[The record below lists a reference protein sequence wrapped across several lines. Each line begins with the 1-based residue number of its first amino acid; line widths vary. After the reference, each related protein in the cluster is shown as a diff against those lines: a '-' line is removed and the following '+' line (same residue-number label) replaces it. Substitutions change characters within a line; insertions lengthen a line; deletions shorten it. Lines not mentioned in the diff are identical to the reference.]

1 MKARDHAGLVIM
13 NYLIVII
20 TIMKKVQKTMLHKD
34 DADVLKKLLEAG
46 TELPG
51 SDAIREKLQHAE
63 IADHADFDYD
73 VARLNSLLLLRDK
86 AERRNFQYR
95 LAVPEAGTTVINT
108 DNVFRP
114 LGAALLGM
122 KKGEELRWN
131 TSKGTRYF
139 FIINVVTPAEAF
151 Y

>member
-1 MKARDHAGLVIM
+1 
-13 NYLIVII
+13 
-20 TIMKKVQKTMLHKD
+20 MKKIQKAMLLKE
-34 DADVLKKLLEAG
+34 DADVLKKLIEADA
-46 TELPG
+46 ELPG

-63 IADHADFDYD
+63 VVNHADFDYE

-86 AERRNFQYR
+86 AGRRNFQYR

-122 KKGEELRWN
+122 RKGQELKWN
-131 TSKGTRYF
+131 TSKGIRYF

>member
-1 MKARDHAGLVIM
+1 
-13 NYLIVII
+13 
-20 TIMKKVQKTMLHKD
+20 MKKAEKAMLLKE
-34 DADVLKKLLEAG
+34 DADVLKKLLDAD

-51 SDAIREKLQHAE
+51 TKVIREKLEHAE
-63 IADHADFDYD
+63 IVNHTGFDYD

-86 AERRNFQYR
+86 AGRRNFQYR
-95 LAVPEAGTTVINT
+95 LAVPEAGATVVNT

-122 KKGEELRWN
+122 RKGQELKWN
-131 TSKGTRYF
+131 TSKGVRYF
-139 FIINVVTPAEAF
+139 FIMNVVTPAEAF